1 MLHINF
7 KLAIRATKIRS
18 LADFQIFLIIRDD
31 QLITCLVPAW
41 LCFYARIHILNC
53 LSSSARWLA
62 AVWEFCIFPQVATAP
77 PLPSLLSLASH
88 KSAQDILGLL
98 DLRLHH
104 EGEDEQWALFTEQP
118 PYCKDGLRLTC
129 IKWSFSHCPGY
140 EDQQGREISITI
152 LWGNR
157 YEFFFM
163 MIILAFL
170 IQTNSVSKYWSSI
183 LSWHEARRIVH
194 MHVTLIISKWVFL
207 ANKCVDHD
215 IKIITWSTLTF
226 QNWLYI

>member
-18 LADFQIFLIIRDD
+18 LADFQIFVIIRD
-31 QLITCLVPAW
+31 QLIICLLTAR
-41 LCFYARIHILNC
+41 LCFYAMILILNC

-62 AVWEFCIFPQVATAP
+62 AVWEFCIFPKVATAP

-98 DLRLHH
+98 NLHLHH
-104 EGEDEQWALFTEQP
+104 EDEDEQWTLFTEQP
-118 PYCKDGLRLTC
+118 PNCKDGLRLTC

-140 EDQQGREISITI
+140 EDHQGREISINI

-157 YEFFFM
+157 YGFFM

-170 IQTNSVSKYWSSI
+170 IRTNSVSKYWSSI

-194 MHVTLIISKWVFL
+194 VTLIISKWAFL
-207 ANKCVDHD
+207 ANKCVHHD
-215 IKIITWSTLTF
+215 IKIISWRTLTF